1 MRNHETTFSLI
12 LSPAVGSYELI
23 LVTVVTCFHLKERD
37 VSLDLP
43 AERSSKA
50 ELLLKAEKLYTGSI
64 LEAASQ
70 TDK

>member
-1 MRNHETTFSLI
+1 MH
-12 LSPAVGSYELI
+12 
-23 LVTVVTCFHLKERD
+23 

-43 AERSSKA
+43 AESSSKA